1 MGDDEEPQNR
11 TITTHDGFIT
21 THDGFR
27 PGARYAFKDDPLPPS
42 ATLELPTRFRTSV
55 DYRNDEIE
63 SALKTLEQLEK
74 RFREDDPVRE
84 LLTIARRTA
93 AKHFVVPP
101 TGGDGLRV
109 IK

>member
-11 TITTHDGFIT
+11 IIA

-27 PGARYAFKDDPLPPS
+27 PGARYMFKDDPLRPS
-42 ATLELPTRFRTSV
+42 VTLELPTKFRTSV

-74 RFREDDPVRE
+74 RFREGDPVRE
-84 LLTIARRTA
+84 ILTIARRTA